1 MNTTKASLVLILL
14 VVLAFACYNVAF
26 AHPKVTLS
34 LATPSPITS
43 HVVQHS
49 VARPLY
55 SASHSHSIVGPPTV
69 TASFINLVL
78 AAAHSPAVG
87 IGNVMYTLGVKYG
100 IDPAFPLAFYHHES
114 GYGEHGMARTTLSI
128 GNIRCTVGYACDPT
142 GGYRAYSSY
151 KAGVQDWY
159 QLMIEVYLPN
169 GLTTVEKIIPVYAP
183 TKDNNNE
190 SAYISSVLADVAAY
204 RRGEVVA

>member
-1 MNTTKASLVLILL
+1 MNTTKANVVLILL

-26 AHPKVTLS
+26 AHPKVALS
-34 LATPSPITS
+34 FAPPSPVSS

-49 VARPLY
+49 VARPLR
-55 SASHSHSIVGPPTV
+55 SASHFHSIVGPPTV
-69 TASFINLVL
+69 TASFINSVL
-78 AAAHSPAVG
+78 RAAHSPAVG
-87 IGNVMYTLGVKYG
+87 IGNVMYTLGVKYS

-128 GNIRCTVGYACDPT
+128 GNIRCTADYACDST

-151 KAGVQDWY
+151 AAGVKDWY
-159 QLMIEVYLPN
+159 QLMVEVYLPK

-183 TKDNNNE
+183 TADHNNE
-190 SAYISSVLADVAAY
+190 SAYISSVLADVAVY